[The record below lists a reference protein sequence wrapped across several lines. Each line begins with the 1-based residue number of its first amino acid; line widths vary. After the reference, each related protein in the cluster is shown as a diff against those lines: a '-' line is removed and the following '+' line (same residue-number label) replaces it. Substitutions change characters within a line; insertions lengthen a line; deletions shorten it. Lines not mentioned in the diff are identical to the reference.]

1 MILEYASYGT
11 LDVYINEH
19 FPLTEDIIGSYIS
32 QIVYGLQY
40 LHEIHVLHRY
50 IFVFIY
56 LFISDMKTSNIFV
69 FAPDAQIVKIAD
81 FGISKILDPANLTA
95 TMVGTPFYLAPEM
108 CSNQSYGYPSDMWS
122 LGCLIYEILEGHR
135 AFESDNLAEILGSVC
150 SGSYSEMKLKHYNPQ
165 WREIVESLLQV
176 DPTDRPSINDL
187 CNNPLILKYHNKE
200 LNVSS
205 SSTKINSRNS
215 SRRTS
220 VVSMG
225 NNNNTANGSN
235 NFQMLI
241 PTTSSLKSPPTLDS
255 SGHWNS
261 PSNTPGNGNGR
272 KRFSFQDD
280 GCSPSFT
287 IRKNMKSS
295 INESTVVYIYHIIK

>member
-1 MILEYASYGT
+1 MVFSIYMRYMY
-11 LDVYINEH
+11 YI
-19 FPLTEDIIGSYIS
+19 G
-32 QIVYGLQY
+32 
-40 LHEIHVLHRY
+40 

-56 LFISDMKTSNIFV
+56 IISDMKTSNIFV

-81 FGISKILDPANLTA
+81 FGISKILDPASLTA

-150 SGSYSEMKLKHYNPQ
+150 SGSYSEMKLNHYNPQ

-176 DPTDRPSINDL
+176 DPLDRPSINDL
-187 CNNPLILKYHNKE
+187 CNNPLILRYHNKE
-200 LNVSS
+200 SNSS
-205 SSTKINSRNS
+205 SSFTKIHSRSS

-220 VVSMG
+220 VVSMS
-225 NNNNTANGSN
+225 NNNNNNNNPTGSGN
-235 NFQMLI
+235 IIFPMLI
-241 PTTSSLKSPPTLDS
+241 PTTSSLKSPPTLDG

-295 INESTVVYIYHIIK
+295 INESTVVYIYIYILYYNI